1 MVKIDHDGLLIEAEM
16 DPKNPGM
23 VKEAVL
29 VYGGKWRLELGG
41 GHLSVVKATATRKAR
56 AMSDDFDRLA
66 RWNGVATS

>member
-1 MVKIDHDGLLIEAEM
+1 MVKIDHNGLNIEAEM

-41 GHLSVVKATATRKAR
+41 GASVRGQG
-56 AMSDDFDRLA
+56 
-66 RWNGVATS
+66 NGDAQSSGDVRRPRQAGAVEWGCD